1 MEFAAAFRSSR
12 EPVWR
17 VFPGS
22 SEWPLFLLFCFVLI
36 CLSGIRRLL
45 HQAEDLRKFSLDMQ
59 NMSRKQAQEHTQIVK
74 ELMTQTLDLQ
84 RKVAKQAWD
93 SARADKGMSLS
104 MAIQR
109 RDWQAAHQL
118 LDEHD
123 DDAMDCGVADTS
135 GMTCLHHAARAVN
148 KELVMKLK
156 IRSPASLDV
165 LTYHARTPSQWS
177 VLNCLA
183 DVPKGKDKDM
193 QLLHAELSRILAVEM
208 SEDALANVTGAG
220 TTVVHQLVARGHRSS
235 LEHVLPCML
244 ERLGR
249 ERTAAL
255 INTQVGKHQ
264 LGAVDTALRCNKEL
278 VPILK
283 RAGGVEM
290 AEPEDDWK
298 PNRRRWSGDG
308 ACNARSDWKLPKT
321 GMQ

>member
-1 MEFAAAFRSSR
+1 M
-12 EPVWR
+12 WR
-17 VFPGS
+17 AFPGS

-36 CLSGIRRLL
+36 CLPGIRRPL
-45 HQAEDLRKFSLDMQ
+45 HQAEDFRKFSLDMQ
-59 NMSRKQAQEHTQIVK
+59 NMSRKQAQEHTQIMK
-74 ELMTQTLDLQ
+74 ELMTQTRDLQ
-84 RKVAKQAWD
+84 RVVAQQAWQQQAQQAQQ
-93 SARADKGMSLS
+93 ARADKGLSLS

-109 RDWQAAHQL
+109 RDWETAHQL

-156 IRSPASLDV
+156 IRSPASLHV
-165 LTYHARTPSQWS
+165 LTYHSRTPSQWS

-183 DVPKGKDKDM
+183 DVPKAKGKEG
-193 QLLHAELSRILAVEM
+193 QLLHAELSGMLAEEM
-208 SEDALANVTGAG
+208 SVDALANVTGAG
-220 TTVVHQLVARGHRSS
+220 TTVVHQLVARGHRLS
-235 LEHVLPCML
+235 LENVLQRML

-249 ERTAAL
+249 ERTSEL

-264 LGAVDTALRCNKEL
+264 LGAVDTALRCNKEF
-278 VPILK
+278 VPMLK
-283 RAGGVEM
+283 KAGGVEM

-308 ACNARSDWKLPKT
+308 ACNARSDWKTGPKT